1 MRNALLFLA
10 ILAAGTAAGQD
21 TLFTESF
28 QAAPWPFTLNSTG
41 AGSTASGYNHWV
53 VNSQYAGG
61 PGSGTVCGIPV
72 TFTVPSTAAQ
82 PGGIAGT
89 PNSAYL
95 HTVSDLSVTNGIS
108 NCCFLAADGF
118 CNFDENYFAAMNTD
132 LNTTGYDTVSVA
144 FWWLCAGGN
153 NSYGELYYS
162 TNGGVSWTK
171 QNGTAKYN
179 NTASWTHQAVT
190 DPAFAQQ
197 AQLRFGFRFVNAA
210 ALSASDPGFGI
221 DDILVTGVQNAVL
234 PVAAFTASAVTFCE
248 ETCIDFTDLSANMPT
263 AWQWLFPGAVPDTST
278 LQNPQMICY
287 SDTGFF
293 DVTLIVSN
301 AQGTDTLTLANYIH
315 SIANPPQPVI
325 TVNGDTLCTAFSPG
339 YGYQW
344 YFSATTVIPGA
355 VNSCYVAIFPGSY
368 SVEITD
374 TTGCKSLS
382 DPVLV
387 TGIGEEGSRPD
398 DRFTVL
404 TTDGAVLVLAGKG
417 LNTPV
422 VLSLI
427 DARGRLAG
435 SGTLQ
440 PGGTVLLAEQARGLF
455 ILQAGTGRKSERVK
469 VAVK

>member
-1 MRNALLFLA
+1 MRTALLFLA
-10 ILAAGTAAGQD
+10 TLATGSAAGQD
-21 TLFTESF
+21 TLFSENF
-28 QAAPWPFTLNSTG
+28 QAAPWPFTLNSTA

-72 TFTVPSTAAQ
+72 TFTVPATATQ
-82 PGGIAGT
+82 PGGIAGA

-95 HTVSDLSVTNGIS
+95 HTVSDLSIANGIS

-118 CNFDENYFAAMNTD
+118 CHFDENYFAAMNTD
-132 LNTTGYDTVSVA
+132 LNTTAYDTVSVS

-162 TNGGVSWTK
+162 TDGGASWTK
-171 QNGTAKYN
+171 QGGTAKYN
-179 NTASWTHQAVT
+179 NTSSWTHKTVT

-221 DDILVTGVQNAVL
+221 DDIAVTGVQNVTL
-234 PVAAFTASAVTFCE
+234 PAAAFTASAVTFCE
-248 ETCIDFTDLSANMPT
+248 ETCIDFTDQSTNMPT
-263 AWQWLFPGAVPDTST
+263 SWQWLFPGAVPDTST

-325 TVNGDTLCTAFSPG
+325 AVNGDTLCTAFSPG
-339 YGYQW
+339 YSYQW
-344 YFSATTVIPGA
+344 YFNATTVIPGA
-355 VNSCYVAIFPGSY
+355 VNYCYVAVFPGSY

-382 DPVLV
+382 DPVVV
-387 TGIGEEGSRPD
+387 TGMGGDAMQPD
-398 DRFTVL
+398 DRFTVV
-404 TTDGAVLVLAGKG
+404 TIDGAVLVLAGNG
-417 LNTPV
+417 LTTPV
-422 VLSLI
+422 ALSLF

-435 SGTLQ
+435 TAMLR
-440 PGGTVLLAEQARGLF
+440 PGSTVRLADRARGLYV
-455 ILQAGTGRKSERVK
+455 LRAGTGRESVRAK
-469 VAVK
+469 VAVE